1 MDIKMAVL
9 DARTLDRGDIDWRA
23 MEKLGSLTLHGH
35 LPREEF
41 RTRLT
46 DVPVILTNKVVIDAA
61 VMDELPALRYIGV
74 LATGYN
80 NIDIAAAGERGI
92 TVCNVPAYSTASV
105 AQMVFAYI
113 LHFSQQVTRH
123 DEAVREGRWA
133 RAPEFCFW
141 ETPLTELA
149 GQTLG
154 VIGYGA
160 IGKRVARLAR
170 AFDMRVLV
178 HSRRPVESS
187 DALIVSVDRE
197 TLFGESDYVSLHC
210 PLTDATR
217 ELVNERTLGL
227 MKNSAVLINT
237 GRGGLLDE
245 AALDRALRE
254 RGIRAAAL
262 DVLSEEPPPANHP
275 LIANPHTLIT
285 PHIAWA
291 TLQARQRL
299 VDMAAGNLTAF
310 LNGRPI
316 NIIRSAD

>member
-1 MDIKMAVL
+1 MAVL
-9 DARTLDRGDIDWRA
+9 DARTLDQGDIDWRA
-23 MEKLGSLTLHGH
+23 MEKLGRLIKHGH

-41 RTRLT
+41 RARLR
-46 DVPVILTNKVVIDAA
+46 DVPVILTNKVVLDAA
-61 VMDELPALRYIGV
+61 VMDELPVLRYIGV

-92 TVCNVPAYSTASV
+92 TVCNVPAYGTASV

-113 LHFSQQVTRH
+113 LHFSQQVSLH
-123 DEAVREGRWA
+123 DAAVGEGRWA

-141 ETPLTELA
+141 EAPLTELA

-178 HSRRPVESS
+178 HSRRPVQSS
-187 DALIVSVDRE
+187 DALIVSVDRD

-227 MKNSAVLINT
+227 MKQSAVLINT
-237 GRGGLLDE
+237 GRGGLINE
-245 AALDRALRE
+245 GALDRALRE

-262 DVLSEEPPPANHP
+262 DVLSEEPPPADHP
-275 LIANPHTLIT
+275 LIANPRALIT

-299 VDMAAGNLTAF
+299 VSMAAGNVRAF
-310 LNGRPI
+310 LEGSPVNRL
-316 NIIRSAD
+316 A